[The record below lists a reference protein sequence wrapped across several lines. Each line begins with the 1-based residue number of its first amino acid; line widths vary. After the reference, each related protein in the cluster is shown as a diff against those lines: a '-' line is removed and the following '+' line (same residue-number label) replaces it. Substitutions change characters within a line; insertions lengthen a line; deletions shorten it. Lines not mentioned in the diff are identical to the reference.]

1 MSVRHA
7 GTRACVV
14 FLLAFNVFHS
24 VSNCSVCMCCICC
37 VCVCDSVCDVCGAGL
52 GGGGGDGGGGARLEL
67 FPPSMQPESF
77 WKGKRSVYK

>member
-1 MSVRHA
+1 MLFFFLLLTSFIQFPIAVC
-7 GTRACVV
+7 ACVAYV
-14 FLLAFNVFHS
+14 
-24 VSNCSVCMCCICC
+24 
-37 VCVCDSVCDVCGAGL
+37 VCVCDRVCDVCGAGL

>member
-1 MSVRHA
+1 
-7 GTRACVV
+7 
-14 FLLAFNVFHS
+14 
-24 VSNCSVCMCCICC
+24 MCCFSSCFSRLSFSFQLQC
-37 VCVCDSVCDVCGAGL
+37 VHVLHMLCVCDSVCDVCGAGL